1 MVTNEQQDDLL
12 RRRAME
18 QLRKRHD
25 FYGHLLVYV
34 LVNAA
39 LVAIWAIAGG
49 GFLFWPIF
57 VILFWGI
64 GLVMHAWDVF
74 HPFDADE
81 TNIRQEMDRLRPHD
95 A

>member
-1 MVTNEQQDDLL
+1 MVAKEEQDDLL

-18 QLRKRHD
+18 QLRKEHD

-39 LVAIWAIAGG
+39 IVAIWAMAGG
-49 GFLFWPIF
+49 GFFFWPLF

-74 HPFDADE
+74 HPYDRDE
-81 TNIRQEMDRLRPHD
+81 AKIQQEMERLRRHD

>member
-39 LVAIWAIAGG
+39 LVGIWAIAGG

-81 TNIRQEMDRLRPHD
+81 TKIRQEMDRLRPHD
-95 A
+95 V